1 MTADEILHGFV
12 RVVLRYCSPRRAYA
26 IVTELGAL
34 LPQHRDRT
42 HVLRAGARIRRTGT
56 CLSRAL
62 TLAARAPS
70 AELVIAVAPRAGQ
83 KLFAHAWLEFA
94 GVPIDPS
101 EVAGSEIARI
111 RRDLPRTWGASG
123 S

>member
-1 MTADEILHGFV
+1 MTADEILHAV
-12 RVVLRYCSPRRAYA
+12 ARIALRCCSPRLAYA
-26 IVTELGAL
+26 IVTEVGAF
-34 LPQHRDRT
+34 LPQHPDHA
-42 HVLRAGARIRRTGT
+42 HVRCAGARIRRKGT

-62 TLAARAPS
+62 TLAARTPS

-83 KLFAHAWLEFA
+83 RLFAHAWLEFE
-94 GVPIDPS
+94 GIPLEPS

-111 RRDLPRTWGASG
+111 RRDLPGTWVAPG